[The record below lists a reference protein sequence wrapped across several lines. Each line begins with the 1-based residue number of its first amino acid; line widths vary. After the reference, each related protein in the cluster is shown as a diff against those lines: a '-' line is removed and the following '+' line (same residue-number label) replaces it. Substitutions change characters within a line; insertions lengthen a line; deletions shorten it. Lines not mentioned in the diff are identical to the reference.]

1 MRLCQERV
9 ERSANG
15 ERECGAVLRKLD
27 AMHSLLLAGVAS
39 FFAGVALF
47 MGLVFSN
54 GGLSKSKQFK
64 VLAELVRGTHGAG
77 ARLGLAAAALL
88 VLTGACLAFG
98 GMAMSD
104 AERANACAAACTARG
119 HSRHRIGPNS
129 DRVAGDA
136 RTMWV
141 ACICEGGGESVEL
154 RADGL

>member
-1 MRLCQERV
+1 MRHALAARACV
-9 ERSANG
+9 CS
-15 ERECGAVLRKLD
+15 
-27 AMHSLLLAGVAS
+27 AMHSLLLAGVS
-39 FFAGVALF
+39 FFFAGVALF

-54 GGLSKSKQFK
+54 GGLSKSKQFR
-64 VLAELVRGTHGAG
+64 VLAELLAGTHGRG

-88 VLTGACLAFG
+88 VLTGACLAFS
-98 GMAMSD
+98 GMAVSD
-104 AERANACAAACTARG
+104 AERDRACAAACTARG

-129 DRVAGDA
+129 DRVARDA

>member
-1 MRLCQERV
+1 M
-9 ERSANG
+9 
-15 ERECGAVLRKLD
+15 GALLRTLG
-27 AMHSLLLAGVAS
+27 AMPLLLLAGVAS

-47 MGLVFSN
+47 MGLLFAN
-54 GGLSKSKQFK
+54 GGLSKSKQLG
-64 VLAELVRGTHGAG
+64 VLSELIRGTHGRG

-136 RTMWV
+136 RTSWV
-141 ACICEGGGESVEL
+141 ACICEGGAETVEL
-154 RADGL
+154 RAEGL